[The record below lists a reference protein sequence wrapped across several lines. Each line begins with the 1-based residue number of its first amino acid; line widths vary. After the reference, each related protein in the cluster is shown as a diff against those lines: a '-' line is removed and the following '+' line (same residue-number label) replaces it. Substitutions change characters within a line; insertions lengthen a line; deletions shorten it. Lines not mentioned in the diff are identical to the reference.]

1 MSIAAQGVTVETV
14 TDLYRINASLEKAA
28 AYRKAGIPN
37 PYAGRCRI
45 VPREAQVYAMVPVE
59 DKTEQTLARAM
70 LAAFGKVS
78 EVVADKD
85 LVNFNRF
92 SKGGQV
98 VVFYA

>member
-14 TDLYRINASLEKAA
+14 TDLYRINATLERAS

-45 VPREAQVYAMVPVE
+45 VPPDAQVYAMVPVE
-59 DKTEQTLARAM
+59 DEREQRLARAM
-70 LAAFGKVS
+70 LQAFGQVS

-85 LVNFNRF
+85 AVNFNRF
-92 SKGGQV
+92 SKGGKV